1 MSKVLLKKK
10 TLLKS
15 MKDKITIWKEVREQ
29 LMRYIQSQM
38 KKLVKENKELQMR
51 LRELMDEHGLEK
63 NFALKAL
70 YHSEV
75 AEGGKYQLAYQ
86 ALDLPKG

>member
-1 MSKVLLKKK
+1 
-10 TLLKS
+10 
-15 MKDKITIWKEVREQ
+15 MKFFK
-29 LMRYIQSQM
+29 SQM
-38 KKLVKENKELQMR
+38 KQLIKENQELQDK
-51 LRELMDEHGLEK
+51 LNGLMNEHSLEK

-86 ALDLPKG
+86 ALDLPKR

>member
-1 MSKVLLKKK
+1 
-10 TLLKS
+10 
-15 MKDKITIWKEVREQ
+15 MKYFK
-29 LMRYIQSQM
+29 SQM
-38 KKLVKENKELQMR
+38 KQLIKDNDELQQR

-75 AEGGKYQLAYQ
+75 AEGGKYQTDYQ
-86 ALDLPKG
+86 ALDAPKS

>member
-1 MSKVLLKKK
+1 MKQLIKDNPELQ
-10 TLLKS
+10 TRLKS
-15 MKDKITIWKEVREQ
+15 LI
-29 LMRYIQSQM
+29 
-38 KKLVKENKELQMR
+38 N
-51 LRELMDEHGLEK
+51 EHDLEK

-86 ALDLPKG
+86 ALDSPKG

>member
-1 MSKVLLKKK
+1 MKYLK
-10 TLLKS
+10 
-15 MKDKITIWKEVREQ
+15 
-29 LMRYIQSQM
+29 SQM
-38 KKLVKENKELQMR
+38 KQLVKDHDELQQGLKELMR
-51 LRELMDEHGLEK
+51 EHGLEK

-70 YHSEV
+70 YHSKV

>member
-1 MSKVLLKKK
+1 MLYLLNRLGYLKGIKVHMKYIK
-10 TLLKS
+10 T
-15 MKDKITIWKEVREQ
+15 
-29 LMRYIQSQM
+29 QM
-38 KKLVKENKELQMR
+38 KQLIKDNTELQQR
-51 LRELMDEHGLEK
+51 LKELMDEHKLEK

-75 AEGGKYQLAYQ
+75 SDGGKYQKAYQ

>member
-1 MSKVLLKKK
+1 MIHAILSGMIWSRKELDFL
-10 TLLKS
+10 
-15 MKDKITIWKEVREQ
+15 MKYFK
-29 LMRYIQSQM
+29 SQM
-38 KKLVKENKELQMR
+38 KQLIKDNKELQYR
-51 LRELMDEHGLEK
+51 LKELMEEHALEK

-86 ALDLPKG
+86 ALDIPKD

>member
-1 MSKVLLKKK
+1 
-10 TLLKS
+10 
-15 MKDKITIWKEVREQ
+15 MKYFK
-29 LMRYIQSQM
+29 SQM
-38 KKLVKENKELQMR
+38 KQLIKDNDELQQR

-75 AEGGKYQLAYQ
+75 AEGGKYQTDYQ
-86 ALDLPKG
+86 ALDAPKN

>member
-1 MSKVLLKKK
+1 
-10 TLLKS
+10 
-15 MKDKITIWKEVREQ
+15 MKFVK
-29 LMRYIQSQM
+29 SQM
-38 KKLVKENKELQMR
+38 KLLIKDNKELQTR
-51 LRELMDEHGLEK
+51 LKELMEEHELEK

-70 YHSEV
+70 YHAEV

>member
-1 MSKVLLKKK
+1 
-10 TLLKS
+10 
-15 MKDKITIWKEVREQ
+15 MKQ
-29 LMRYIQSQM
+29 LI
-38 KKLVKENKELQMR
+38 KDNKELQSR
-51 LRELMDEHGLEK
+51 LKEMMEDHDLEK

-75 AEGGKYQLAYQ
+75 SEGGKYQLAYQ

>member
-1 MSKVLLKKK
+1 
-10 TLLKS
+10 
-15 MKDKITIWKEVREQ
+15 MKFFK
-29 LMRYIQSQM
+29 SQM
-38 KKLVKENKELQMR
+38 KQLIKDNDELQQR

-75 AEGGKYQLAYQ
+75 AEGGKYQTDYQ
-86 ALDLPKG
+86 ALDASKN

>member
-1 MSKVLLKKK
+1 
-10 TLLKS
+10 
-15 MKDKITIWKEVREQ
+15 MKFIK
-29 LMRYIQSQM
+29 SQM
-38 KKLVKENKELQMR
+38 KQLIKEHPELQTR
-51 LRELMDEHGLEK
+51 LSSLMKEHELEK

>member
-1 MSKVLLKKK
+1 MKY
-10 TLLKS
+10 LKS
-15 MKDKITIWKEVREQ
+15 HMKQ
-29 LMRYIQSQM
+29 
-38 KKLVKENKELQMR
+38 LVKDHIELQKRLKELIN
-51 LRELMDEHGLEK
+51 EHELEK

-75 AEGGKYQLAYQ
+75 ADGGKYQSAYQ